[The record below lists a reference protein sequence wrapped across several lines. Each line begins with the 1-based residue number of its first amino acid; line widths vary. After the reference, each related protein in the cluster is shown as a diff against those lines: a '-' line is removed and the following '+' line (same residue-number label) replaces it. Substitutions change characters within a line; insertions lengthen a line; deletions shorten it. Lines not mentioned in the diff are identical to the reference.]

1 MEQRIA
7 EQLETLWRL
16 GYRVDD
22 FVLIIG
28 VYSDLN
34 NGFALP
40 KGKVGAFSTD
50 FGVLNVKQV
59 RDIKKDQ
66 FLIVPS
72 DCVPKTETCKCCG
85 QEIKRS

>member
-1 MEQRIA
+1 MEEKIVN
-7 EQLETLWRL
+7 QLESLWRL
-16 GYRVDD
+16 GYNIDD
-22 FVLIIG
+22 FTLIIG

-34 NGFALP
+34 NGFALH
-40 KGKVGAFSTD
+40 KGKVGAFSTA
-50 FGVLNVKQV
+50 FGILNVKQV

-72 DCVPKTETCKCCG
+72 NYVPKTETCKCCG